1 MSNLYNYYICGS
13 DQIWNIRPSDHSD
26 AYFLPFAKGK
36 KIAYAPSFGGMD
48 SVDNDSKIKEYL
60 MDFEALSVREE
71 SGRKIILDL
80 LGKEVPVL
88 PDPTLLLRKDDWDTI
103 TPKRIIEDDYI
114 LFYTLYATPKTIS
127 AVKQISKQLDLPVII
142 TTITNQYD
150 IVSGF
155 VKKIETG
162 PLEFLSLVKYAKYVC
177 VCSFHG
183 TVFSILMHKQFTVI
197 DGMGDLRIS
206 TLLRRLNLANR
217 SWDTQEPLDI
227 QKCLETIDYDIV
239 DVCIED
245 YRKDGLQY
253 LKKALD
259 L

>member
-1 MSNLYNYYICGS
+1 MEHI
-13 DQIWNIRPSDHSD
+13 
-26 AYFLPFAKGK
+26 
-36 KIAYAPSFGGMD
+36 
-48 SVDNDSKIKEYL
+48 DNDSKIKEYL
-60 MDFEALSVREE
+60 MDFDALSVREE
-71 SGRKIILDL
+71 SGKKIILDL

-88 PDPTLLLRKDDWDTI
+88 PDPTLLLKKEDWDSI

-155 VKKIETG
+155 IKKIETG
-162 PLEFLSLVKYAKYVC
+162 PLEFLSLVKYAKYMC

-206 TLLRRLNLANR
+206 TLLRRLNLTKR
-217 SWDTQEPLDI
+217 SWNTQEPLDM
-227 QKCLETIDYDIV
+227 QKYSEKINYDIV
-239 DVCIED
+239 DSYIED
-245 YRKDGLQY
+245 YRRSGLQY